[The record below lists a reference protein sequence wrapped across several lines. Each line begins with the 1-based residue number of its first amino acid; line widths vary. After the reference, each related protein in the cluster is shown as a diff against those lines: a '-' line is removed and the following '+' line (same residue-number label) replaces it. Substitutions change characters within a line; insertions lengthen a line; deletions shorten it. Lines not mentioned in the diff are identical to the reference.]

1 MNDREW
7 EDFLVG
13 NPASPYPRVQEMRR
27 IERER
32 AALLERPLN
41 SQTGFNQRSSGISQR
56 ELKEIEAAIAAR
68 PLVAQGRI
76 KTYTGRKF
84 LFWRHGIGTATHT
97 DGLRYEGR
105 WSFGKWRGQGTL
117 TRPGKWFYAGRFA
130 NGVMWGEGVLTF
142 KSGEKI
148 EGRFANGLPKGKV
161 KLELSDGSRFEGKW
175 FGAADAKGKF
185 FGADGS
191 ANPAMMENG
200 VITIKPG
207 IFRRRKTVAVFDLR
221 KALT

>member
-7 EDFLVG
+7 EDFLMG
-13 NPASPYPRVQEMRR
+13 NPASPYPRVQEIQRL
-27 IERER
+27 ERER
-32 AALLERPLN
+32 NASLERSLN
-41 SQTGFNQRSSGISQR
+41 SQNGFNQRSRGISQK
-56 ELKEIEAAIAAR
+56 ELKEIEDAIAAR

-76 KTYTGRKF
+76 KTYAGGKF
-84 LFWRHGIGTATHT
+84 LFWRHGMGTATHT

-117 TRPGKWFYAGRFA
+117 TRPGKWFYTGRFA
-130 NGVMWGEGVLTF
+130 NGLMWGEGVLTF
-142 KSGEKI
+142 NSGERLT
-148 EGRFANGLPKGKV
+148 ERFANGLPKGKG
-161 KLELSDGSRFEGKW
+161 KLEFSDGSRFEGKW

-191 ANPAMMENG
+191 ENPAMMENG
-200 VITIKPG
+200 VITVKPG
-207 IFRRRKTVAVFDLR
+207 IFRRRKRVAVFDLR